1 MKYLVETAY
10 AEACLAMV
18 TAAVVA
24 DMLTGCDDIRGVVGA
39 MPVASE
45 EDSLAPVVEVR
56 AVEAGESS

>member
-45 EDSLAPVVEVR
+45 DSLAPVVEVR